1 MRKRYRKVGDSWVID
16 EIQDSWEVD
25 RIVDLNSTIR
35 QEAQANHLS
44 RKSGGIGS
52 NDQRFVGRV
61 PAIADAQWRNEWR
74 AKGGYSGTG
83 MKATE
88 YCLLKMSMG
97 EHQKFIVTPSGRT
110 GFERKAR
117 RKAYKA

>member
-16 EIQDSWEVD
+16 EIQDGWEVGKILD
-25 RIVDLNSTIR
+25 VNHTIR
-35 QEAQANHLS
+35 QEAEAGRMT
-44 RKSGGIGS
+44 RKSGGVGS
-52 NDQRFVGRV
+52 KDQRFVGRV

-74 AKGGYSGTG
+74 ARGGLQGTG

-88 YCLLKMSMG
+88 YCLLKMSLG
-97 EHQKFIVTPSGRT
+97 DHQKFIVTPSGRT

-117 RKAYKA
+117 RKMYNA